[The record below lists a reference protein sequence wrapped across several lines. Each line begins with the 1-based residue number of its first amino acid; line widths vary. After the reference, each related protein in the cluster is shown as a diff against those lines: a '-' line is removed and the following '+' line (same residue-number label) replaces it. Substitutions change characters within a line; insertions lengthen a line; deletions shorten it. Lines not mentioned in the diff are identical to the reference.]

1 MAGGFSMVPPA
12 PWSKDVFSGRAG
24 GRQGSYARQALG
36 GRQSDAGKSREKAL
50 GYMKPVWSVGQSGQ
64 ARIKSGGPGL
74 ILGRPPSRNKSLGSV
89 YVSAISPDQLRK
101 TGVCRGTKRCCFHKT
116 LGG

>member
-1 MAGGFSMVPPA
+1 MVPPA

-50 GYMKPVWSVGQSGQ
+50 GHMKPVWSVGQSGQ

-74 ILGRPPSRNKSLGSV
+74 ILGRPPRVFELSEVVDGRLGDDDEHEGEDS
-89 YVSAISPDQLRK
+89 
-101 TGVCRGTKRCCFHKT
+101 
-116 LGG
+116 

>member
-1 MAGGFSMVPPA
+1 MAGRFSMVPPA

-50 GYMKPVWSVGQSGQ
+50 GHMKPVWSVGQSGQ

-74 ILGRPPSRNKSLGSV
+74 ILGWPPRRLSMKPTADSEDRDGFV
-89 YVSAISPDQLRK
+89 AWAILP
-101 TGVCRGTKRCCFHKT
+101 
-116 LGG
+116 

>member
-1 MAGGFSMVPPA
+1 MAGRFSMVPPA

-50 GYMKPVWSVGQSGQ
+50 GHMKPVWSVGQSGQ

-74 ILGRPPSRNKSLGSV
+74 ILGRPP
-89 YVSAISPDQLRK
+89 
-101 TGVCRGTKRCCFHKT
+101 RGKDDAAALQVDVPR
-116 LGG
+116 LDLDEL

>member
-74 ILGRPPSRNKSLGSV
+74 ILGRPPSPALMEMTRTWESLPEPHKARKSV
-89 YVSAISPDQLRK
+89 
-101 TGVCRGTKRCCFHKT
+101 
-116 LGG
+116 